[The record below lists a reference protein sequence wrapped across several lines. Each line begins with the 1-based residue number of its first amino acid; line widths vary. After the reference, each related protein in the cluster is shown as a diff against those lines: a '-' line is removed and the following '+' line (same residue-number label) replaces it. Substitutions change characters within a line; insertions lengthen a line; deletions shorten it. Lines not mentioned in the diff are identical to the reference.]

1 VVNNRPD
8 KGEVDNRPAI
18 RNHEVNPDGLTMDF
32 RPIILVS
39 GTLLAIL
46 ALMMCIPATIDYV
59 AGHPDWEIFTISAG
73 VTLFV
78 GVGMA
83 LTSRTG
89 GAKLTIRQ
97 AFVMTTASWVAL
109 TLFAALPF
117 HYSELN
123 LSFTDS
129 VFESMSGLTTT
140 GSTVIIGL
148 DNAPPG
154 ILMWRALLQWL
165 GGIGIIVMAISVLP
179 MLKVGGMQL
188 FRMESSD
195 QSDKALPRAAQIASA
210 ISVIYLVLTG
220 LWACAYWLFGMTGF
234 EAIAHAMTTIA
245 TGGFSTSD
253 GSIGHFNSPAL
264 EYIATF
270 GMILGAL
277 PFILYLKTL
286 QGDWRALPT
295 DSQVQ
300 WFLTAVVL
308 IVLFVA
314 GWLSTVNDYEPFA
327 ALRLAAF
334 NIVSVITG
342 TGYASTDY
350 GAWGNFAN
358 PLFFMIMFIGGCA
371 GSTTCGIK
379 IFRIQILYAAA
390 RTQIHHLLQ
399 PHGVFIPYYNR
410 RPISDEVIVSV
421 LSFFF
426 MWFFTFAIL
435 ALGLGMLGLDFLTA
449 ISSAATSVANVGPAL
464 GPVTGPAGTFQ
475 PLPDAAKWLMTS
487 GMLLGRLELFTIIV
501 LFSRSFWRG

>member
-1 VVNNRPD
+1 
-8 KGEVDNRPAI
+8 
-18 RNHEVNPDGLTMDF
+18 MDF
-32 RPIILVS
+32 RPIILVT

-46 ALMMCIPATIDYV
+46 ALMMCIPAAIDFF
-59 AGHPDWEIFTISAG
+59 AGNSDWEIFTISAG

-97 AFVMTTASWVAL
+97 AFVMTTASWTAL
-109 TLFAALPF
+109 TLFAAIPF
-117 HYSELN
+117 RFSEIDLN
-123 LSFTDS
+123 FTDA
-129 VFESMSGLTTT
+129 VFEAMSGLTTT
-140 GSTVIIGL
+140 GSTVITGL
-148 DNAPPG
+148 DTAPSG
-154 ILMWRALLQWL
+154 ILLWRALLQWL

-195 QSDKALPRAAQIASA
+195 QSDKVLPRAAQIASA

-220 LWACAYWLFGMTGF
+220 IWACAYWLAGMTGF
-234 EAIAHAMTTIA
+234 EAVAHAMTTIA

-253 GSIGHFNSPAL
+253 GSMGHFNNPTID
-264 EYIATF
+264 YIATG

-286 QGDWRALPT
+286 QGNWRALPS

-300 WFLTAVVL
+300 WFLSAVAM

-314 GWLSTVNDYEPFA
+314 GWLFLINHLPPLDSF
-327 ALRLAAF
+327 RLAAF
-334 NIVSVITG
+334 NIVSIITG
-342 TGYASTDY
+342 TGYATADY
-350 GAWGNFAN
+350 GLWGGFAN
-358 PLFFMIMFIGGCA
+358 PLFFLIMFIGGCA

-379 IFRIQILYAAA
+379 VFRFQVLYAAA

-426 MWFFTFAIL
+426 MWFFTFSIL

-449 ISSAATSVANVGPAL
+449 ISSAATAVANVGPAL
-464 GPVTGPAGTFQ
+464 GPVTGPSSTFQ
-475 PLPDAAKWLMTS
+475 AIPDAAKWMMTG
-487 GMLLGRLELFTIIV
+487 GMLLGRLELFTVIV
-501 LFSRSFWRG
+501 LFSRTFWRG